1 MFQRVLDFKKGI
13 TAPKVVM
20 DNSQR
25 AMALNVGLVC
35 VWLFVEV
42 IGLFVCEYGSDDG
55 VHRGVLA
62 SLIGLF
68 RGAYRGVLASL
79 IGLFRGGLERIR
91 DYPITSNAQ
100 R

>member
-55 VHRGVLA
+55 VLRGVLA
-62 SLIGLF
+62 SLIGLYS
-68 RGAYRGVLASL
+68 GTYRGILASL
-79 IGLFRGGLERIR
+79 IGLFRGGLESIR

>member
-62 SLIGLF
+62 SLIGLYS
-68 RGAYRGVLASL
+68 GTYRGILASL
-79 IGLFRGGLERIR
+79 IGLFRGGLESIR